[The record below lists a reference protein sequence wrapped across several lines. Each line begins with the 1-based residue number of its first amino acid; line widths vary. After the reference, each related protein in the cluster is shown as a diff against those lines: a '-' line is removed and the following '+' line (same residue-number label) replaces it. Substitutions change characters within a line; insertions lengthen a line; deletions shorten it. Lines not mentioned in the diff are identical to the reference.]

1 MNPDEIRQKLQT
13 VHTFVLDMDGTIFR
27 GTHVF
32 PFAIDFLGEL
42 SRKGINYIF
51 LSNNSSRN
59 VSDYAA
65 LLKNMQIPV
74 SYKQIYTSAEATI
87 EYLKKEGLGKRLY
100 LVGTKNLHAS
110 FREAGFKTQSNRPD
124 AVVVGFDTEL
134 TYEKLDRACFWIR
147 KGIPFI
153 ATHPDLNCP
162 VENGEMKP
170 DCGAISAAITAA
182 TGVVPKVLGKPHREM
197 LEGLLARTQT
207 SPDRM
212 ILVGDRLTTD
222 IKMGN
227 DFGIFTVL
235 VLTGEATREDLKT
248 SIIQPDL
255 IVEKISDL
263 MAYLDPDSE
272 IHFT

>member
-1 MNPDEIRQKLQT
+1 VNPDEICQKLQT

-32 PFAIDFLGEL
+32 PFAIDFLNEL
-42 SRKGINYIF
+42 NRRKKNYIF
-51 LSNNSSRN
+51 LSNNSSKN
-59 VSDYAA
+59 VSDYST
-65 LLKNMQIPV
+65 LLQKMGISV
-74 SYKQIYTSAEATI
+74 SGEQIYTSAEATI
-87 EYLKKEGLGKRLY
+87 EYLKKKGLGKRLY

-110 FREAGFKTQSNRPD
+110 FRGAGFETSSPEPD
-124 AVVVGFDTEL
+124 VVVVGFDTEL
-134 TYEKLDRACFWIR
+134 TYEKLDRACYWVR

-182 TGVVPKVLGKPHREM
+182 TGITPKVLGKPHREM
-197 LEGLLARTQT
+197 LEGLLARTHV
-207 SPDRM
+207 SPDKM

-235 VLTGEATREDLKT
+235 VLTGEATRDDLKT
-248 SIIQPDL
+248 STIQPDL

-263 MAYLDPDSE
+263 LIYLN
-272 IHFT
+272 

>member
-1 MNPDEIRQKLQT
+1 VHPDEVRQKFQSS
-13 VHTFVLDMDGTIFR
+13 HTFVLDMDGTIFR

-32 PFAIDFLGEL
+32 PFAVDFLLEL
-42 SRKGINYIF
+42 RRRRLNYIF
-51 LSNNSSRN
+51 LSNNSSKN
-59 VSDYAA
+59 ISDYNAM
-65 LLKNMQIPV
+65 LQKMGIPV
-74 SYKQIYTSAEATI
+74 STGQIYTSTESTI
-87 EYLKKEGLGKRLY
+87 EYLKNQKLGKRLY
-100 LVGTKNLHAS
+100 LVGTHNLRDPFH
-110 FREAGFKTQSNRPD
+110 EAGFETVTEEPD

-134 TYEKLDRACFWIR
+134 TYEKLDRACSWIR
-147 KGIPFI
+147 KGVPFI

-182 TGVVPKVLGKPHREM
+182 TGVVPKVLGKPNREM
-197 LEGLLARTQT
+197 LQGLLARTKT
-207 SPDRM
+207 SLDKM

-235 VLTGEATREDLKT
+235 VLTGETRREDLKT
-248 SIIQPDL
+248 SSIQPDL

-263 MAYLDPDSE
+263 AAYLA
-272 IHFT
+272 